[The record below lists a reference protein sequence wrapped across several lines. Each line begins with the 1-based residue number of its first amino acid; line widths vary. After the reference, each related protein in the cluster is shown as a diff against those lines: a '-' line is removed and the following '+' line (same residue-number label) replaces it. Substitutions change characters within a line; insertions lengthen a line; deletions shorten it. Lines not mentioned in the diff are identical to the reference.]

1 MHLPHFQYV
10 REKSLSFWEHRL
22 LRKVL
27 TTSRLRCNRIRLFP
41 VNAVALVQV
50 PAFCGAGGA
59 PFWRRCDFRWETCA
73 AAVRRIAFCGAGP
86 HPFSTPAPAPPYTCA
101 SNALDLRHDRPA
113 PAPGARVGERLWLET
128 YPQPCRSTCESTKT
142 PGIVLLAVPQ
152 HEPPSFRARPG
163 ISKRIRIFVEERFSR

>member
-1 MHLPHFQYV
+1 MAFAVGVRLYGRSLSLSKGRPSAVAMHLPHFQYV

-27 TTSRLRCNRIRLFP
+27 ITSRLRCNRIRLFP

-73 AAVRRIAFCGAGP
+73 AAVRRMAFCGAGP

-101 SNALDLRHDRPA
+101 STSLHLHQQCPRPA
-113 PAPGARVGERLWLET
+113 PRPACTCTGSTRGGTIMARNV
-128 YPQPCRSTCESTKT
+128 PS
-142 PGIVLLAVPQ
+142 AVPQ
-152 HEPPSFRARPG
+152 H
-163 ISKRIRIFVEERFSR
+163 V